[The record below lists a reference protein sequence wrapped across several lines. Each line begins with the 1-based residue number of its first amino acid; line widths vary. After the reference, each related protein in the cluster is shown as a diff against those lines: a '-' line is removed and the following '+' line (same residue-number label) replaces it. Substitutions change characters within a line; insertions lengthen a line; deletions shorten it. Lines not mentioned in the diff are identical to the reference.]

1 MAESDR
7 FDALV
12 SEAAKLRGH
21 LCVGLPLGVKMGLEG
36 LRLLKMEAPGERG
49 NLMVI
54 VENNKCPVDGI
65 QIATGCS
72 AGSRRLRVLDYGK
85 SAAAFFDGTTGA
97 GFRVATRR
105 DLPRRAKDLAVRD
118 GLLKEGEE
126 VEPRSHLDR
135 KVSKNAFMK
144 MTPEELFDVERI
156 TTVGT
161 APFLIRLKVPNVP
174 CTRCG
179 DEIMDGK
186 DVVVDGRT
194 LCGSC
199 AHGAYYV
206 ST

>member
-1 MAESDR
+1 MLESDG

-49 NLMVI
+49 NLMVV

-65 QIATGCS
+65 QVATGCS

-85 SAAAFFDGTTGA
+85 SAAVFFDGVTGV

-105 DLPRRAKDLAVRD
+105 DLPGRARDLAVRD
-118 GLLKEGEE
+118 GLLKEGEK

-135 KVSKNAFMK
+135 TVSKNAFMK

-156 TTVGT
+156 AMVGA
-161 APFLIRLKVPNVP
+161 APFLSRVKVPNVP
-174 CTRCG
+174 CAECG
-179 DEIMDGK
+179 DEIMDAK
-186 DVVVDGRT
+186 QIVVNGRP
-194 LCGSC
+194 LCGPC
-199 AHGAYYV
+199 ALGEYYV
-206 ST
+206 SA

>member
-1 MAESDR
+1 MIESDG

-12 SEAAKLRGH
+12 GEAAKLRGH

-36 LRLLKMEAPGERG
+36 LRLLKMEAPEERA

-65 QIATGCS
+65 QVATGCS

-85 SAAAFFDGTTGA
+85 SAAVFLDGTTGM
-97 GFRVATRR
+97 GFRVATKR
-105 DLPRRAKDLAVRD
+105 DLPRRARDLAVRD

-144 MTPEELFDVERI
+144 MKPEELFDVERV
-156 TTVGT
+156 TMVGA
-161 APFLIRLKVPNVP
+161 APFLSRMKVPNVP
-174 CTRCG
+174 CAECG

-186 DVVVDGRT
+186 EIVVNGMP
-194 LCGSC
+194 LCGPC
-199 AHGAYYV
+199 ARGAYYV
-206 ST
+206 PA